1 MVQKKPRAKKAPAER
16 NRELE
21 REAAERGLKPLTVE
35 SLASLALGTAEDA
48 QDLLDVSAEVRRRG
62 RSRRRSS

>member
-1 MVQKKPRAKKAPAER
+1 MVQKKPRTKKTPAQR

-21 REAAERGLKPLTVE
+21 HEAAARGLKPLTAE
-35 SLASLALGTAEDA
+35 ALANLALGTADEA
-48 QDLLDVSAEVRRRG
+48 RDLLEVSAEVRRRG

>member
-1 MVQKKPRAKKAPAER
+1 MVQKKPRTKKTLAER

-21 REAAERGLKPLTVE
+21 REAAARGLKPLTKE
-35 SLASLALGTAEDA
+35 SIAALALGTAQDA
-48 QDLLDVSAEVRRRG
+48 QDILDASAEVRRLS